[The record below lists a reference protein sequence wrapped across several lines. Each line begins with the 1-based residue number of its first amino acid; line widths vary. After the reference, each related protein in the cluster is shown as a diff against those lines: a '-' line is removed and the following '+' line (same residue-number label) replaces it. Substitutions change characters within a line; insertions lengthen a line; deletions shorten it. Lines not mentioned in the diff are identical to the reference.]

1 MPSNPNREFLLE
13 LSTLVNKRVKILL
26 SSDKIYTGVLRG
38 IQDTSFNVALS
49 EAESAGVNYFRVFIT
64 GSNIVEITLAEEPF
78 NLSGLASELAS
89 MFQPQN
95 IKILE
100 EAGIIQ
106 VFDRF
111 TVSEEGVKG
120 TGPIAERI
128 QKIFDKYKAKAESE

>member
-26 SSDKIYTGVLRG
+26 NSDKIYTGVLRG

>member
-1 MPSNPNREFLLE
+1 
-13 LSTLVNKRVKILL
+13 
-26 SSDKIYTGVLRG
+26 
-38 IQDTSFNVALS
+38 
-49 EAESAGVNYFRVFIT
+49 
-64 GSNIVEITLAEEPF
+64 
-78 NLSGLASELAS
+78 

-128 QKIFDKYKAKAESE
+128 QKIFDKYKAQAESE

>member
-128 QKIFDKYKAKAESE
+128 QKIFDKYKAQAESG

>member
-49 EAESAGVNYFRVFIT
+49 EAESAGENYFRVFIT

-128 QKIFDKYKAKAESE
+128 QKIFDKYKAQAESE